1 MLHELLK
8 IKKIRETSAHNA
20 LLKQKR
26 LLEEAQQM
34 QKDKEQELEDYIEW
48 RCKEEHILYDNILN
62 TDVKQHDLD
71 FLKKKVA
78 ALRENDVALE
88 QAVEE
93 AKSRVIDVEQEL
105 ELAEERYRKA
115 RQAVEKFEE
124 FTKVLDEEAAKEVQR
139 LEDIEMEEFTVR
151 PNR

>member
-8 IKKIRETSAHNA
+8 IKKVRETSAHDA
-20 LLKQKR
+20 LRKQQR
-26 LLEEAQQM
+26 LLEEALQM
-34 QKDKEQELEDYIEW
+34 QKDKEQELADYIEW
-48 RCKEEHILYDNILN
+48 RCKEEQLLYDNILN
-62 TDVKQHDLD
+62 TDVRQHDLD

-78 ALRENDVALE
+78 VLREEDVALE

-93 AKSRVIDVEQEL
+93 AKSHVVDVEREL
-105 ELAEERYRKA
+105 ELAEEHYRKA

-124 FTKVLDEEAAKEVQR
+124 FTKVLDEEAAKDVQR
-139 LEDIEMEEFTVR
+139 LEDLEMEEFIVR